1 MMEVISETK
10 TNLNTKVV
18 DGEGKPLV
26 MYHGGSYSDG
36 EFRGEGWFTTSKSDA
51 KYYAKQ
57 NDGVV
62 TSAYL
67 IVNDPLYTGYIK
79 DLNIKLTKDIVDSIT
94 KRNIKLSVEN
104 GIITYIEANDGV
116 LIAKDLGKD
125 GVIDLDGGEILDVV
139 VFSGKQITR
148 IQSMMELNESF
159 TGDTPTDIRQYFIN
173 KPVKLIGD
181 LNTTTKIQDLIVN
194 KDGSVNITFQN
205 GVRLDSSIP
214 MLTSF
219 SVGINIP
226 LQFKVRKKTTK
237 LQEEHSQETSGIN
250 KQSRTQKIE
259 RMIDKTGIVNTVN
272 VLGGYN
278 NFIKIYDKELTKSDK
293 IKFICDIVGRYGED
307 SEYGAYGNDSEP
319 NYLDVLK
326 LGIGLDYIDNDSEFE
341 NFLIELIGIYDDGDF
356 DYYATE
362 HTPEDNG
369 YDWDNTYRSTEHL
382 DKLSTKKIDEI
393 FKTLIMYVK

>member
-1 MMEVISETK
+1 M
-10 TNLNTKVV
+10 
-18 DGEGKPLV
+18 
-26 MYHGGSYSDG
+26 
-36 EFRGEGWFTTSKSDA
+36 
-51 KYYAKQ
+51 
-57 NDGVV
+57 
-62 TSAYL
+62 
-67 IVNDPLYTGYIK
+67 
-79 DLNIKLTKDIVDSIT
+79 DLQ
-94 KRNIKLSVEN
+94 E
-104 GIITYIEANDGV
+104 
-116 LIAKDLGKD
+116 
-125 GVIDLDGGEILDVV
+125 
-139 VFSGKQITR
+139 QITR

-159 TGDTPTDIRQYFIN
+159 TGETPTDIRQYFIN

-259 RMIDKTGIVNTVN
+259 MMIDKTGIVNTVN
-272 VLGGYN
+272 VFGGYN
-278 NFIKIYDKELTKSDK
+278 NFIKMYDKELTKSDK

-362 HTPEDNG
+362 HIPENNE